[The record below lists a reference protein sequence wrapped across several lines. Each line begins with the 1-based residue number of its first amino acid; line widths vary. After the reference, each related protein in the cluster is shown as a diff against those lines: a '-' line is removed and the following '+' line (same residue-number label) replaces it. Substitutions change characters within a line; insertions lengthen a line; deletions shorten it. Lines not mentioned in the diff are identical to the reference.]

1 MRVAKL
7 DGQQGRWYK
16 VVGLKIYLKVDPLAG
31 GVDVSG
37 KGKKKNEGLLV
48 WGLSKCAWWCHELL
62 WGELCEEEN

>member
-1 MRVAKL
+1 M
-7 DGQQGRWYK
+7 
-16 VVGLKIYLKVDPLAG
+16 VGLKIYLKVDPLAG